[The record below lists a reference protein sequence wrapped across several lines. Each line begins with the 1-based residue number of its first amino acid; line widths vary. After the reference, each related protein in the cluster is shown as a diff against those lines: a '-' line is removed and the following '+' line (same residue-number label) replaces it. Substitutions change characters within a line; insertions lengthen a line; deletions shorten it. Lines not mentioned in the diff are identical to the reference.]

1 MPLQPLSYPPPIRA
15 LSGMAKNGPVAVA
28 ARAAMIEKGG
38 A

>member
-1 MPLQPLSYPPPIRA
+1 MPLQPLSYPPPIRTYR
-15 LSGMAKNGPVAVA
+15 GMAKNGPVAVA